1 MLVNLFSTIYV
12 PIKEENVTKMR
23 ILWFFD
29 GFRIS
34 KKRHF
39 RPKSSILTTFCLP
52 DKKIFAY
59 KFSARALNFPK
70 IDIENRKTNKNKIE
84 GDPLKGVGVDFF
96 FAIFLI
102 FYLIFGKIN
111 ASVENL

>member
-1 MLVNLFSTIYV
+1 MLVNPFSTIYV

-29 GFRIS
+29 VFRIS

-52 DKKIFAY
+52 DKKVFGY
-59 KFSARALNFPK
+59 KFSTEALSFPK
-70 IDIENRKTNKNKIE
+70 IK
-84 GDPLKGVGVDFF
+84 
-96 FAIFLI
+96 
-102 FYLIFGKIN
+102 
-111 ASVENL
+111 